1 MTGCGTVMWMAP
13 EIMLGQSYNEKVDVY
28 SFSMCLVELIDRN
41 LPWHWC
47 PGGAEVPFKVSRG
60 ERPDRQLS
68 RVSSGLTSSGTR
80 AAGGNNSSDSS
91 VAKLGQLSE
100 LIRCAQ
106 MDSYSYSNTCM
117 LDAGCWLC
125 HHLVELAMYHPS
137 S

>member
-68 RVSSGLTSSGTR
+68 RVSSGLEDLR
-80 AAGGNNSSDSS
+80 RRPW
-91 VAKLGQLSE
+91 LE

-125 HHLVELAMYHPS
+125 HHLLEIAMYHPS